1 MEWGDYMSKGTLKKK
16 KVEII
21 TVCICVVLIAAILA
35 ILIVFNKSK
44 DFVYNKHLDEAV
56 ISIDDENIT
65 LKDFSYYIYIVEK
78 QINDM
83 AIKYNPDDPND
94 FWNTHFKNSLDSVF
108 TRDYAKQLAKDLC
121 EYDYIMEKETAI
133 HNIYV
138 TESEKESIKADAKDT
153 YDDFSQKAKDNT
165 RLSEEDIYNILCR
178 RKLVEKYAVRAAQ
191 QVKSDGFEGDSASL
205 LDYDGEYYKE
215 MIKSKYNVTEN
226 NKLLDKIT
234 MGRVTVN

>member
-1 MEWGDYMSKGTLKKK
+1 
-16 KVEII
+16 
-21 TVCICVVLIAAILA
+21 
-35 ILIVFNKSK
+35 
-44 DFVYNKHLDEAV
+44 
-56 ISIDDENIT
+56 
-65 LKDFSYYIYIVEK
+65 
-78 QINDM
+78 
-83 AIKYNPDDPND
+83 
-94 FWNTHFKNSLDSVF
+94 
-108 TRDYAKQLAKDLC
+108 
-121 EYDYIMEKETAI
+121 MEKETAI

-191 QVKSDGFEGDSASL
+191 QVKSDGFAGDSASL

>member
-1 MEWGDYMSKGTLKKK
+1 MEWGDCMSKSTFKKK
-16 KVEII
+16 RVEII
-21 TVCICVVLIAAILA
+21 TVCICAVLIAAILV
-35 ILIVFNKSK
+35 ILIMFNKSK
-44 DFVYNKHLDEAV
+44 EFIYNKHLDEAV

-78 QINDM
+78 QINEM

-121 EYDYIMEKETAI
+121 EYDYIMEKEASVY
-133 HNIYV
+133 NIYV

-165 RLSEEDIYNILCR
+165 RLSEADIYNILCR
-178 RKLVEKYAVRAAQ
+178 RKLVEKYATRAAE
-191 QVKSDGFEGDSASL
+191 QVRSDGFEGDSASL
-205 LDYDGEYYKE
+205 LDYDGDYYKE
-215 MIKSKYNVTEN
+215 IIRSKYSITEN

>member
-178 RKLVEKYAVRAAQ
+178 RKLVEKYAFRAAQ
-191 QVKSDGFEGDSASL
+191 QVKSDGFAGDSASL

-215 MIKSKYNVTEN
+215 MIKSRYNVTEN

>member
-191 QVKSDGFEGDSASL
+191 QGKSDGFAGDSASL

-215 MIKSKYNVTEN
+215 MIKSRYNVTEN
-226 NKLLDKIT
+226 NKLLDRIT

>member
-1 MEWGDYMSKGTLKKK
+1 MEWGDCMSKSTFKKK
-16 KVEII
+16 RVEII
-21 TVCICVVLIAAILA
+21 TVCICAVLIAAILV
-35 ILIVFNKSK
+35 ILIMFNKSK
-44 DFVYNKHLDEAV
+44 EFIYNKHLDEAV
-56 ISIDDENIT
+56 ISIDDENIA

-78 QINDM
+78 QINEM

-121 EYDYIMEKETAI
+121 EYDYIMEKEASVY
-133 HNIYV
+133 NIYV

-178 RKLVEKYAVRAAQ
+178 RKLVEKYATRAAE
-191 QVKSDGFEGDSASL
+191 QVRSDGFEGDSASL
-205 LDYDGEYYKE
+205 LDYDGDYYKE
-215 MIKSKYNVTEN
+215 IIRSKYSITEN

>member
-35 ILIVFNKSK
+35 ILIVFNKNK

>member
-1 MEWGDYMSKGTLKKK
+1 MEWGDCMSKSTFKKK
-16 KVEII
+16 RVEII
-21 TVCICVVLIAAILA
+21 TVCICAVLIAAILV
-35 ILIVFNKSK
+35 ILIIFNKSK
-44 DFVYNKHLDEAV
+44 EFIYNKHLDETV

-78 QINDM
+78 QINEM

-121 EYDYIMEKETAI
+121 EYDYIMEKETSI

-153 YDDFSQKAKDNT
+153 YDDFSQRAKNNT

-178 RKLVEKYAVRAAQ
+178 RKLVEKYATRAAE
-191 QVKSDGFEGDSASL
+191 QVRSDGFEGDSASL
-205 LDYDGEYYKE
+205 LDYDGDYYKE
-215 MIKSKYNVTEN
+215 IIRSKYSITEN
-226 NKLLDKIT
+226 NELLDKIT